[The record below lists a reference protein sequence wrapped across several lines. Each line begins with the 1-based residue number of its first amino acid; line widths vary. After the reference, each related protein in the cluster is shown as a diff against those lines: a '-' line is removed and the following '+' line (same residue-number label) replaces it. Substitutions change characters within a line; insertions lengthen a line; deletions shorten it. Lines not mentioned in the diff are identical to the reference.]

1 MPNSDPDRPSV
12 SPIHGQAGGRCS
24 LEIRVDALVAELK
37 LLPGVR
43 FDMGWKTTTGI
54 VLVGGGLAAAI
65 TLPLFIQPRSNTQ
78 NGACIANLKQIQG
91 AIEQYALENKL
102 EAPHR
107 VSIADISGST
117 SKMIRPLINTDITC
131 PRGGIYSITTVG
143 EMPRCSHPE
152 HTL

>member
-1 MPNSDPDRPSV
+1 MRSTSSD
-12 SPIHGQAGGRCS
+12 
-24 LEIRVDALVAELK
+24 LEIGAIIA
-37 LLPGVR
+37 
-43 FDMGWKTTTGI
+43 
-54 VLVGGGLAAAI
+54 VLVVGGLIAF
-65 TLPLFIQPRSNTQ
+65 PLFWSPRAHAPDNS
-78 NGACIANLKQIQG
+78 CIANLKQIQG

-152 HTL
+152 HAL